1 MQHARWAALTL
12 RVLQEASTRFD
23 VLFTDASKHGQPF
36 YHAEQGSAE
45 WLAARRGRVTAS
57 DFGTVC
63 GLSSHCTP
71 QSAWQFATGRIGQ
84 AWSGNE
90 HTRRG
95 HELEPVAREWYSKL
109 TGNEVE
115 TCGLFIH
122 KAHDWL
128 AASPD
133 GLLGDY
139 GILEIKCPAH
149 RVHTSVPPMY
159 MAQIQGQLEIT
170 GRDRCHFFSFLLDAT
185 AKQCALFEVQRSPA
199 YWAWMLPKL
208 QTFYVCVTADVEPS
222 REELAMEDPRQ
233 APPVEVQC
241 LGTWS

>member
-1 MQHARWAALTL
+1 M
-12 RVLQEASTRFD
+12 
-23 VLFTDASKHGQPF
+23 LFTDASKHGQP
-36 YHAEQGSAE
+36 YWHSQQGSEE

-71 QSAWQFATGRIGQ
+71 QSVWQFATGRIGQ
-84 AWSGNE
+84 EWSGNE

-109 TGNEVE
+109 TENEVE

-122 KAHDWL
+122 AAHDWL

-133 GLLGDY
+133 GLLCDWGV
-139 GILEIKCPAH
+139 LEIKCPAR
-149 RVHTSVPPMY
+149 RVHASVPPMY
-159 MAQIQGQLEIT
+159 MAQVQGQLEIT
-170 GRDRCHFFSFLLDAT
+170 GRETCHFFSYHHDDHDSPT
-185 AKQCALFEVQRSPA
+185 ITKQCALFEVRRSRA

-208 QTFYVCVTADVEPS
+208 QTFYVSVTADMEPS
-222 REELAMEDPRQ
+222 QEELPMEDPRST
-233 APPVEVQC
+233 PPVDVRC